1 MIVLVMLIV
10 LGILTGI
17 ITKIQLER
25 EKSINIQKGKL
36 SDNQKDDIEEAV
48 NNLKIVNNIEK
59 KWGRKLQTFFYI
71 KQKALRECV
80 RIYDKIK
87 KENLIAFYVK
97 LC

>member
-59 KWGRKLQTFFYI
+59 KWGRKLRPFSI
-71 KQKALRECV
+71 
-80 RIYDKIK
+80 
-87 KENLIAFYVK
+87 
-97 LC
+97 

>member
-59 KWGRKLQTFFYI
+59 KWGRKLWPFSI
-71 KQKALRECV
+71 
-80 RIYDKIK
+80 
-87 KENLIAFYVK
+87 
-97 LC
+97 

>member
-36 SDNQKDDIEEAV
+36 SDNQKDDIEEAL

-59 KWGRKLQTFFYI
+59 KWGRKLRPFSI
-71 KQKALRECV
+71 
-80 RIYDKIK
+80 
-87 KENLIAFYVK
+87 
-97 LC
+97 

>member
-1 MIVLVMLIV
+1 MRSQI
-10 LGILTGI
+10 
-17 ITKIQLER
+17 
-25 EKSINIQKGKL
+25 
-36 SDNQKDDIEEAV
+36 A
-48 NNLKIVNNIEK
+48 
-59 KWGRKLQTFFYI
+59 TFFYI